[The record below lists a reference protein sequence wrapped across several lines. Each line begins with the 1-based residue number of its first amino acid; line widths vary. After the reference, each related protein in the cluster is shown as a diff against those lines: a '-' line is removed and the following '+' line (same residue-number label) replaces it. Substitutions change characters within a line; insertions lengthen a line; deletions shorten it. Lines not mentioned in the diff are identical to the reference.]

1 MSQLR
6 KTLTILLT
14 SALLVIGMFFSTG
27 LDSLAAITPPEAQ
40 KIINDADSPQEA
52 GARLRQSDS
61 SDKVRN
67 REPLDTAKEVTDRI
81 GANTPDRR
89 EPLIRDTQNKLKDAA
104 NNVKGTLDVDNTQ
117 NKLKGAAENIKEKL
131 NLDEPIP
138 QSTKDFGNDV
148 KNSVNNALGK

>member
-1 MSQLR
+1 
-6 KTLTILLT
+6 
-14 SALLVIGMFFSTG
+14 MFFSTG

-52 GARLRQSDS
+52 GARLRQADS
-61 SDKVRN
+61 SEKVRN

-148 KNSVNNALGK
+148 KNNINNVLGK

>member
-1 MSQLR
+1 
-6 KTLTILLT
+6 
-14 SALLVIGMFFSTG
+14 MFFSTG

-40 KIINDADSPQEA
+40 KIINDADSTQEA
-52 GARLRQSDS
+52 GARLRQADS
-61 SDKVRN
+61 SEKVRN

-148 KNSVNNALGK
+148 KNNINNVLGK